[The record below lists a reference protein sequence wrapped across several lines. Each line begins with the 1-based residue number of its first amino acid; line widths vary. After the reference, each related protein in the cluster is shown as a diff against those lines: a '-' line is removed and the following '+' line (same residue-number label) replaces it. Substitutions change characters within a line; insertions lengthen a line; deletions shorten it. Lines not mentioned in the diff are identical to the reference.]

1 MRIAGILILGV
12 IISIYGFISANKL
25 ISENSQL
32 EKIIKI
38 ISIIKLKMRYSN
50 EKITDLVKDLSVD
63 YSFLFLELNCS
74 FENYFNKICFE
85 NKNLNLSAQ
94 EKQELFSFFE
104 CLGKSDLQN
113 QLTLCDNYIKIF
125 ENILQEHK
133 EKSKSKIKLY
143 PSLSILT
150 GMLVVL
156 ILI

>member
-63 YSFLFLELNCS
+63 YSFLFLELEHSVIIPTSSCM
-74 FENYFNKICFE
+74 
-85 NKNLNLSAQ
+85 
-94 EKQELFSFFE
+94 LFSSF
-104 CLGKSDLQN
+104 S
-113 QLTLCDNYIKIF
+113 I
-125 ENILQEHK
+125 
-133 EKSKSKIKLY
+133 
-143 PSLSILT
+143 LSIVSLAYRT
-150 GMLVVL
+150 SSESNDK
-156 ILI
+156 

>member
-1 MRIAGILILGV
+1 MRIAGILSLGV

-94 EKQELFSFFE
+94 EKQELFSSNCQISLNDIFIYAPYDY
-104 CLGKSDLQN
+104 L
-113 QLTLCDNYIKIF
+113 IKI
-125 ENILQEHK
+125 
-133 EKSKSKIKLY
+133 
-143 PSLSILT
+143 
-150 GMLVVL
+150 
-156 ILI
+156 